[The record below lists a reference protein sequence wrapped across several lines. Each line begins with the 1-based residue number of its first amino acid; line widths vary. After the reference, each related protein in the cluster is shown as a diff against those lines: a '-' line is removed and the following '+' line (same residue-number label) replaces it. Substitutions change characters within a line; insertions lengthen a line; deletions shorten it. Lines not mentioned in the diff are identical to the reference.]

1 MTQIGFV
8 VPSNSSGAGKT
19 GAGSSGSAN
28 DRYMITTGAYGHAFE
43 LVLSRVADQDGSVKD
58 TLTYKSFDGETNGT
72 FSAVT
77 ESGSGADMK
86 TAYQSLLLN
95 MQANGEADDTA
106 VKQLNDGFD
115 RLEVKS
121 NDGQVDA
128 TVSGGGM
135 LVEAG
140 GPFYFKG
147 ISSYQN
153 NVVDGIIND
162 VFTQLGHDSTA

>member
-8 VPSNSSGAGKT
+8 VPSDSSGADKT
-19 GAGSSGSAN
+19 GMSRGGGAN
-28 DRYMITTGAYGHAFE
+28 SQYMITTGAYGHAFE
-43 LVLSRVADQDGSVKD
+43 LILSRLEEHGSTKD

-95 MQANGEADDTA
+95 MQANGEASDTA
-106 VKQLNDGFD
+106 VKQLNDAFD
-115 RLEVKS
+115 KLGVQS
-121 NDGQVDA
+121 NDGEVDA
-128 TVSGGGM
+128 AVSGGGM

-140 GPFYFKG
+140 GPFYFNG
-147 ISSYQN
+147 ISSYEN
-153 NVVDGIIND
+153 KIVDGIING
-162 VFTQLGHDSTA
+162 VFAQLVHDSTA